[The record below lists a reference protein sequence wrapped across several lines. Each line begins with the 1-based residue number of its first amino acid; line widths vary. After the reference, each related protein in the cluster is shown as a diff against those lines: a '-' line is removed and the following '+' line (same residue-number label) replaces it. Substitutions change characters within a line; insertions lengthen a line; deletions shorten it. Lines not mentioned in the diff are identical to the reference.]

1 VIVLLNDVDRTS
13 WLRIAFFT
21 IRPTDGRK
29 SASARRLVMSAEE
42 EFLIQVLPEGGG
54 VALQDSSDAIVR
66 AGKDRFEAA
75 AKLARIAAETV
86 GSAVKSASPDKG
98 SVEFG
103 LTFEAESGLPV
114 LAKGKVGAS
123 ITVTLEWGA

>member
-1 VIVLLNDVDRTS
+1 
-13 WLRIAFFT
+13 
-21 IRPTDGRK
+21 
-29 SASARRLVMSAEE
+29 MSAEE

-86 GSAVKSASPDKG
+86 GSAVKAASPDKG

-123 ITVTLEWGA
+123 ITITLEWGA